1 MRSLLTVADQL
12 EAIPQKFG
20 KLGAWLVLPLIGIIM
35 FDVITRKFQFM
46 QQWIMSTPLYDF
58 MSPTKLQELEWH
70 LHAALFL
77 LALGYA
83 YTVNA
88 HVRVD
93 LMREKMSDRNQAWV
107 ELLGICFLMIPYIA
121 VVMYY
126 GWAFVHQAWESNESS
141 DAMTGLSHRW
151 VIKSFVLIGLGLAL
165 MAGISTLIRQ
175 VVYLFGPE
183 ELRAQVKMNMLTSA
197 VAEHLPKID
206 DGDVDNDIAK
216 LEGHYDDPEIVRGG

>member
-1 MRSLLTVADQL
+1 MHDLLKLADRL
-12 EAIPQKFG
+12 EKVPQFFG
-20 KLGAWLVLPLIGIIM
+20 KLAAWLILPLIGIIM
-35 FDVITRKFQFM
+35 FDVITRKYQFM
-46 QQWIMSTPLYDF
+46 QQWIMSTPLYEF

-70 LHAALFL
+70 LHTALFL

-93 LMREKMSDRNQAWV
+93 LLREKLTDRGQAWV
-107 ELLGICFLMIPYIA
+107 ELLGICLLMLPYVL

-126 GWAFVHQAWESNESS
+126 GWTFVHQAWESNESS

-151 VIKSFVLIGLGLAL
+151 VIKSFVLLGLFLAL
-165 MAGISTLIRQ
+165 MAGISTLLRQ
-175 VVYLFGPE
+175 LVYLFGPE
-183 ELRAQVKMNMLTSA
+183 ELRPEVKMNMLTSA
-197 VAEHLPKID
+197 VAEHLPKITED
-206 DGDVDNDIAK
+206 DLDNDIAK

>member
-1 MRSLLTVADQL
+1 MRSLLTVADRL
-12 EAIPQKFG
+12 EGIPQRFG
-20 KLGAWLVLPLIGIIM
+20 KLGSWLILPLIGIIM

-93 LMREKMSDRNQAWV
+93 LMREKLSDRGQAWV
-107 ELLGICFLMIPYIA
+107 ELGGICLLMIPYIV

-126 GWAFVHQAWESNESS
+126 GWTFVHQAWESNESS

-151 VIKSFVLIGLGLAL
+151 VIKSFVLLGLLLAL
-165 MAGISTLIRQ
+165 MAGVATLLRQ
-175 VVYLFGPE
+175 LVYLFGPE
-183 ELRAQVKMNMLTSA
+183 ELQPDVKMNMLTSA
-197 VAEHLPKID
+197 VAEHLPKIAD
-206 DGDVDNDIAK
+206 DDEDNDIAK

>member
-1 MRSLLTVADQL
+1 MRSLLSMADHL
-12 EAIPQKFG
+12 EAIPQRFG
-20 KLGAWLVLPLIGIIM
+20 KLGAWLILPLIGIIM

-93 LMREKMSDRNQAWV
+93 LMREKLSDRGQAWV
-107 ELLGICFLMIPYIA
+107 ELGGICLLMIPYIV

-126 GWAFVHQAWESNESS
+126 GWTFVHQAWESNESS

-151 VIKSFVLIGLGLAL
+151 VIKSFVLLGLLLAL
-165 MAGISTLIRQ
+165 MAGISTLLRQ
-175 VVYLFGPE
+175 LVYLFGPE
-183 ELRAQVKMNMLTSA
+183 ELRPEIKMNMLSSA
-197 VAEHLPKID
+197 EAEHLPKIAD
-206 DGDVDNDIAK
+206 TDEDNDIAK
-216 LEGHYDDPEIVRGG
+216 LEGHYDDPEIARGG

>member
-1 MRSLLTVADQL
+1 MRSLLAIADRL
-12 EAIPQKFG
+12 ETIPQRMG
-20 KLGAWLVLPLIGIIM
+20 KLGAWLILPLIGIIM
-35 FDVITRKFQFM
+35 FDVLTRKFQFI
-46 QQWIMSTPLYDF
+46 QQWIMTTPLYDF
-58 MSPTKLQELEWH
+58 MSPTKLQEMEWH

-126 GWAFVHQAWESNESS
+126 GWTFVHQAWESNESS

-151 VIKSFVLIGLGLAL
+151 VIKSFVLIGLALAL

-183 ELRAQVKMNMLTSA
+183 ELRPEVKMNMLTSA

>member
-1 MRSLLTVADQL
+1 
-12 EAIPQKFG
+12 
-20 KLGAWLVLPLIGIIM
+20 
-35 FDVITRKFQFM
+35 
-46 QQWIMSTPLYDF
+46 

-93 LMREKMSDRNQAWV
+93 LMREKLSERGQAWV
-107 ELLGICFLMIPYIA
+107 ELLGICLLMFPYIL
-121 VVMYY
+121 VVLYY
-126 GWAFVHQAWESNESS
+126 GWTFVHQAWSSNESS

-151 VIKSFVLIGLGLAL
+151 VIKSFVLLGLFLAL
-165 MAGISTLIRQ
+165 LAGISTLFRQ

-183 ELRAQVKMNMLTSA
+183 ELRPSVKMNMLTTA

-206 DGDVDNDIAK
+206 DADEDNDIAK
-216 LEGHYDDPEIVRGG
+216 LEGHYDDSEIVRGG

>member
-1 MRSLLTVADQL
+1 MRSLLTVADRL
-12 EAIPQKFG
+12 EELPQRFG
-20 KLGAWLVLPLIGIIM
+20 KLGAWLILPLIGVIM
-35 FDVITRKFQFM
+35 FDVVTRKFQFM

-93 LMREKMSDRNQAWV
+93 LMREKLSDRSQAWV
-107 ELLGICFLMIPYIA
+107 ELGGICLLMIPYIA
-121 VVMYY
+121 VVLYY
-126 GWAFVHQAWESNESS
+126 GWTFVYQAWDSNESS

-151 VIKSFVLIGLGLAL
+151 IIKSFVLLGLFLAL
-165 MAGISTLIRQ
+165 MAGVSTLIRQ
-175 VVYLFGPE
+175 IVFLFGPE
-183 ELRAQVKMNMLTSA
+183 ELRPEVKMNMLTSA
-197 VAEHLPKID
+197 VAEHLPKIED
-206 DGDVDNDIAK
+206 TDEDNDIAK
-216 LEGHYDDPEIVRGG
+216 LEGHYDDPEIARGG

>member
-1 MRSLLTVADQL
+1 MQGYLRIADRL
-12 EAIPQKFG
+12 ERIPQIFG
-20 KLGAWLVLPLIGIIM
+20 KLGAWLILPLIGIIM

-46 QQWIMSTPLYDF
+46 QQWIMSTVLYDF

-93 LMREKMSDRNQAWV
+93 LLREKLSDRGQAWV
-107 ELLGICFLMIPYIA
+107 ELIGILCLMLPYVL
-121 VVMYY
+121 VVLYY
-126 GWAFVHQAWESNESS
+126 GWTFVHQAWESNESS

-151 VIKSFVLIGLGLAL
+151 VIKSFVLLGLAL
-165 MAGISTLIRQ
+165 TLMAGVATLLRQ
-175 VVYLFGPE
+175 LVYLFGPE
-183 ELRAQVKMNMLTSA
+183 DLRGTVKMNMLTSA
-197 VAEHLPKID
+197 VAEHLPKIQD
-206 DGDVDNDIAK
+206 SGEPGDLPPGVVA
-216 LEGHYDDPEIVRGG
+216 ERGAGW

>member
-1 MRSLLTVADQL
+1 MQGYLRIADRL
-12 EAIPQKFG
+12 ERIPQIFG
-20 KLGAWLVLPLIGIIM
+20 KLGAWLILPLIGIIM

-46 QQWIMSTPLYDF
+46 QQWIMSTVLYDF

-93 LMREKMSDRNQAWV
+93 LLREKLSDRGQAWV
-107 ELLGICFLMIPYIA
+107 ELIGILCLMLPYVL
-121 VVMYY
+121 VVLYY
-126 GWAFVHQAWESNESS
+126 GWTFVHQAWESNESS

-151 VIKSFVLIGLGLAL
+151 VIKSFVLLGLAL
-165 MAGISTLIRQ
+165 TLMAGVATLLRQ
-175 VVYLFGPE
+175 LVYLFGPE
-183 ELRAQVKMNMLTSA
+183 DLRGTVKMNMLTSA
-197 VAEHLPKID
+197 VAEHLPKIQDSGEPD
-206 DGDVDNDIAK
+206 DLPPGVVA
-216 LEGHYDDPEIVRGG
+216 ERGAGW

>member
-1 MRSLLTVADQL
+1 MRSLLTVADRL
-12 EAIPQKFG
+12 EEIPQRFG
-20 KLGAWLVLPLIGIIM
+20 KAGAWLILPLIGIIM

-93 LMREKMSDRNQAWV
+93 LMREKLSDRGQAWV
-107 ELLGICFLMIPYIA
+107 ELGGICLLMIPYIV

-126 GWAFVHQAWESNESS
+126 GWTFVHQAWESNESS

-151 VIKSFVLIGLGLAL
+151 VIKSFVLLGLLLAL
-165 MAGISTLIRQ
+165 MAGVATLLRQ
-175 VVYLFGPE
+175 LVYLFGPE
-183 ELRAQVKMNMLTSA
+183 ELQPDVKMNMLTSA
-197 VAEHLPKID
+197 VAEHLPKIAD
-206 DGDVDNDIAK
+206 DDEDNDIAK

>member
-1 MRSLLTVADQL
+1 MRSLLTVADRL
-12 EAIPQKFG
+12 EAFPQRFG
-20 KLGAWLVLPLIGIIM
+20 KAGAWLILPLIGIIM

-46 QQWIMSTPLYDF
+46 QQWIMSTPLYEI
-58 MSPTKLQELEWH
+58 MSPTKLQEMEWH

-93 LMREKMSDRNQAWV
+93 LMREKLSDRGQAWI
-107 ELLGICFLMIPYIA
+107 EMIGILTLMIPYI
-121 VVMYY
+121 VVVLYY
-126 GWAFVHQAWESNESS
+126 GWTFVHQAWESNEAS

-151 VIKSFVLIGLGLAL
+151 VIKSFVLIGLLLAL
-165 MAGISTLIRQ
+165 MAGLSTLIRQ

-183 ELRAQVKMNMLTSA
+183 ELRPAVKMNMLTSA
-197 VAEHLPKID
+197 EAEHLPKIAD
-206 DGDVDNDIAK
+206 EDEDNDIAK
-216 LEGHYDDPEIVRGG
+216 LEGHYDDPEIARGG

>member
-1 MRSLLTVADQL
+1 MRSFLSIADRL
-12 EAIPQKFG
+12 ESLPQFFG
-20 KLGAWLVLPLIGIIM
+20 KLGAWLILPLVAVIM
-35 FDVITRKFQFM
+35 FDVLTRKFQFI
-46 QQWIMSTPLYDF
+46 QQAIMDSPLYEI

-93 LMREKMSDRNQAWV
+93 LVREKLSDRGQAWI
-107 ELLGICFLMIPYIA
+107 ELIGICCLMIPYL
-121 VVMYY
+121 VVVLYY
-126 GWAFVHQAWESNESS
+126 GWTFVHQAWESNEGS
-141 DAMTGLSHRW
+141 DAMTGIPARW
-151 VIKSFVLIGLGLAL
+151 FIKSFVLAGLFLAL
-165 MAGISTLIRQ
+165 MAGISTLLRQ
-175 VVYLFGPE
+175 IVYLFGPE
-183 ELRAQVKMNMLTSA
+183 ELRPEIKMNMLTSA

-206 DGDVDNDIAK
+206 DDDEDNDIAK